1 MGCWFCCVPWT
12 HRHLIA
18 ACFTRGM
25 PRISTCVHWLWSVL
39 VCGLSS
45 EVDLLLLRP
54 RLRGFSALVAPTT
67 DPTHGVHL
75 PTDVTLWAYARIL
88 YRYLPQSGVQVPPV
102 RARLACACALSL
114 SGSGDCHTSGG
125 GLVCVHGWVVMA
137 VWLHGFSVTELR
149 VRVR

>member
-1 MGCWFCCVPWT
+1 M
-12 HRHLIA
+12 
-18 ACFTRGM
+18 
-25 PRISTCVHWLWSVL
+25 L

-88 YRYLPQSGVQVPPV
+88 YRYLPQSGVLVPPV
-102 RARLACACALSL
+102 RARLTCACA
-114 SGSGDCHTSGG
+114 GSGDCHTGG
-125 GLVCVHGWVVMA
+125 AGLVCVHGWVVMVVGWHVFGVA
-137 VWLHGFSVTELR
+137 ELR

>member
-1 MGCWFCCVPWT
+1 
-12 HRHLIA
+12 
-18 ACFTRGM
+18 M

-102 RARLACACALSL
+102 RGTACTSRVCLCPLSL
-114 SGSGDCHTSGG
+114 EVETATRVGE
-125 GLVCVHGWVVMA
+125 VWCVHGWVVMA
-137 VWLHGFSVTELR
+137 VWLHGFCVTELR